1 MSPTYR
7 GDVNE
12 ADFKNEYEEF
22 QKYKSDKLNGRILTP
37 GGLRFIIE
45 SNEYDAQKI
54 GRYFLESLPKI
65 REWTKKE

>member
-12 ADFKNEYEEF
+12 ANFKNEYEEF

-37 GGLRFIIE
+37 GWSALHH
-45 SNEYDAQKI
+45 
-54 GRYFLESLPKI
+54 
-65 REWTKKE
+65 

>member
-37 GGLRFIIE
+37 GGLCFIIE
-45 SNEYDAQKI
+45 ANEYDAPKI
-54 GRYFLESLPKI
+54 GQHFLEMLPRICPKQN
-65 REWTKKE
+65 E